1 MLRKAFDVAS
11 ASGLTV
17 ETLAKHLGWNTER
30 CRELLG
36 IAAPA
41 VSRRPRLQLISQ
53 ELQ

>member
-1 MLRKAFDVAS
+1 MMRKAFDVAS

-17 ETLAKHLGWNTER
+17 ETLAEHLGWNTER

-41 VSRRPRLQLISQ
+41 VGGARAFS
-53 ELQ
+53 